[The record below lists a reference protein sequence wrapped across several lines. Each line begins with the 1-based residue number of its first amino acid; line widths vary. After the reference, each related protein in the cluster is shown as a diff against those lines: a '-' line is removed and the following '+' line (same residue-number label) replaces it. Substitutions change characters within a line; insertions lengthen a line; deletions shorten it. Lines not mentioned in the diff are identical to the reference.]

1 MASAQAQLEV
11 RYMILSS
18 SGSFLYL
25 SFFLPL
31 ATYKVLCAQQLI
43 ALVSVASLGFLILT
57 TVVLSRYHVF
67 LVLSSKSLRPTVAPI
82 PN

>member
-57 TVVLSRYHVF
+57 STQSLSCLF
-67 LVLSSKSLRPTVAPI
+67 GIIIKITLSHRSPHP
-82 PN
+82 